1 MRLGRNIDCMSISV
15 YIKFLTKILFQR
27 RHPEDVKNHTD
38 EAGRNTERN
47 Y

>member
-1 MRLGRNIDCMSISV
+1 MRLGRNILIAFRISILYV
-15 YIKFLTKILFQR
+15 KFLT